1 MQVNKRNPM
10 AKIVKT
16 LQIWRALIWTR
27 KMQPET
33 WNLKLGEKAGNLKN
47 KQNFRNGRRLEPT
60 ATNLQT
66 GEKIFFTFH

>member
-16 LQIWRALIWTR
+16 LQIWRALILTR

-33 WNLKLGEKAGNLKN
+33 WNLARNPETWRTNKISEMGEG
-47 KQNFRNGRRLEPT
+47 
-60 ATNLQT
+60 
-66 GEKIFFTFH
+66 